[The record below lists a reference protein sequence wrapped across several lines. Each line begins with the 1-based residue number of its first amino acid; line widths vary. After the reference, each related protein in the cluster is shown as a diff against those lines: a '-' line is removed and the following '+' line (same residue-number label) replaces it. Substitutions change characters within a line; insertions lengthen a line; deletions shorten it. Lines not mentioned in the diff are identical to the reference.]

1 MELTLLH
8 SALWGV
14 MKESVGKRIRSLRTE
29 HGLTLAELSEK
40 ANLSIS
46 YLSQIE
52 RDKTTP
58 SLSTLTNIARAFNVG
73 LRHFFE
79 TSTEAIHIVRS
90 QEQPDGHESYAS
102 IRRLRRTFEAVDS
115 KIEVYQVVIQPHTLP
130 EELALHT
137 GEEFSFVLAGQLT
150 ITLADE
156 QFTLAA
162 GDTIHYDAFQ
172 RHTWSNPGEEPC
184 VMIWA
189 RSPLRLELSANDIA
203 SISETDS
210 SP

>member
-1 MELTLLH
+1 MELTPLQ

-58 SLSTLTNIARAFNVG
+58 SLSTLTGIARAFNVG

-79 TSTEAIHIVRS
+79 TGTETVRIVRFQES
-90 QEQPDGHESYAS
+90 QDGYETGAS
-102 IRRLRRTFEAVDS
+102 IRHLRRTFEAGDG
-115 KIEVYQVVIQPHTLP
+115 KIEVYQVVIQPHTPP
-130 EELALHT
+130 EQLALHT
-137 GEEFSFVLAGQLT
+137 GEEFVFVLAGALT

-156 QFTLAA
+156 QFILAA

-172 RHTWSNPGEEPC
+172 HHTWSNHDEEPC

-189 RSPLRLELSANDIA
+189 RSPLRLESSANDIA
-203 SISETDS
+203 SMSEADL